1 MEPGTVA
8 SLIPAGI
15 AAAGTAA
22 SIAQQAGL
30 FGSNKSSA
38 PKVGPAPTVNTAADA
53 IAAADAEDK
62 KRRSWQAGAS
72 STQLTPVGGVSS
84 DLTGTRMLTSGS

>member
-1 MEPGTVA
+1 MEPVLNA
-8 SLIPAGI
+8 I
-15 AAAGTAA
+15 
-22 SIAQQAGL
+22 GL
-30 FGSNKSSA
+30 GGSKQSA

-53 IAAADAEDK
+53 VAAADAEDK
-62 KRRSWQAGAS
+62 KRRAWQTGTS